1 MDLNLK
7 PVAQRALELIEPG
20 SVVGLG
26 TGRAATGFLEALAEK
41 ARSGFPV
48 SGVPTSQATAERA
61 QQLGILLVSPME
73 IDEVDITVDGA
84 DEVDPRLNLIK
95 GLGGALVREKIV
107 AAASKKFVILVD
119 ARKCVRAIGEH
130 GVLPVEVIPFG
141 LRLGQRKL
149 AAMGFASDLRMSGA
163 EAFRTDNGNA
173 VLDCRIP
180 VLSGDLEDL
189 DRRICQIP
197 GVVATGLF
205 LGMASVVLVQKTTE
219 VRMYTRETGG
229 DW

>member
-7 PVAQRALELIEPG
+7 PVAQRALELVEPG
-20 SVVGLG
+20 SIVGLG
-26 TGRAATGFLEALAEK
+26 TGRAATAFLEALAEK
-41 ARSGFPV
+41 VRGGFQV
-48 SGVPTSQATAERA
+48 SGVPTSQATAQRA
-61 QQLGILLVSPME
+61 QQLGVSLVSPME
-73 IDEVDITVDGA
+73 IDMIDITVDGA

-95 GLGGALVREKIV
+95 GLGGALVREKVV
-107 AAASKKFVILVD
+107 AAASRKFVILVD
-119 ARKCVRAIGEH
+119 ARKCVRALGEH

-149 AAMGFASDLRMSGA
+149 AAMGFASQVRMQGT
-163 EAFRTDNGNA
+163 EPLRTDNGNA

-180 VLSGDLEDL
+180 ILAGDLEDL

-205 LGMASVVLVQKTTE
+205 LGMTNTVLVQKGAE
-219 VRMYTRETGG
+219 VREYRRETGG